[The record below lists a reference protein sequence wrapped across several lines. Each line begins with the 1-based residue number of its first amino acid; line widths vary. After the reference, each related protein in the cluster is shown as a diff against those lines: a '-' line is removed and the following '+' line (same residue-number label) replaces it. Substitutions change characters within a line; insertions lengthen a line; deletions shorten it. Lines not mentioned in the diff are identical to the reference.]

1 MASHDATTAERRDPM
16 RKILVPY
23 AVLLLC
29 AALAAGAAQASSQ
42 AEAVRITFATYVWQP
57 TTVAAT
63 KSIVES
69 WNETHPGI
77 QVTIQPVDVNSVH
90 DKLLTNFVGG
100 TAADVVH
107 DEAADIAGFTQ
118 QGYLANLSPL
128 ISKRFKASIPKSLWD
143 TVNFGGNK
151 VTGVPILM
159 QTYNVFANMDIFKQA
174 GIKAPT
180 AKTPWTWAQFRSVA
194 KRLTNSNRFGV
205 CWGLRSPTAAIQTM
219 ALNYGG
225 QYFYLEG
232 GKWNFRHGPAE
243 QAVVKHMHDM
253 IHVDKSV
260 DAAATGLSGSAVL
273 PAFFGGRCA
282 MTVQGNFAAQGM
294 IQQGPRDFNWAMFP
308 VLKGTSQN
316 QVANPQ
322 TLSISQQSNHKKEA
336 MQFIEYFA
344 NASNLAK
351 LAAGDWLIPSNPASG
366 KLILKSTKRTGSWR
380 VATSSVVHFRKGN
393 WVSLAAYARWKAEVA
408 TPQFVR
414 YLKNEISLDELGE
427 SLSAGWTRVR

>member
-1 MASHDATTAERRDPM
+1 M
-16 RKILVPY
+16 RKILAPC
-23 AVLLLC
+23 AVLVLC
-29 AALAAGAAQASSQ
+29 AAFAATAAQAGGR
-42 AEAVRITFATYVWQP
+42 AEPVRLTFATYVWQP

-118 QGYLANLSPL
+118 QGYLANLTPL
-128 ISKRFKASIPKSLWD
+128 VSKQFKASIPKALWD
-143 TVNFGGNK
+143 TVNFGGK
-151 VTGVPILM
+151 KITGVPILM
-159 QTYNVFANMDIFKQA
+159 QTYNVFANMDILKSA

-180 AKTPWTWAQFRSVA
+180 AKNPWTWTQFRSVA

-219 ALNYGG
+219 ALNFGG
-225 QYFYLEG
+225 QYFYLED

-243 QAVVKHMHDM
+243 QAVVKNMHDM

-273 PAFFGGRCA
+273 PAFFGGKCA
-282 MTVQGNFAAQGM
+282 MTVQGNFQAQGM
-294 IQQGPRDFNWAMFP
+294 ITQGPRDFNWAMFP
-308 VLKGTSQN
+308 LLKGSSQN

-322 TLSISQQSNHKKEA
+322 TLSVSQQSEHKREA
-336 MQFIEYFA
+336 MQFIEYFS
-344 NASNLAK
+344 NAANLAK

-380 VATSSVVHFRKGN
+380 VATASVVHFRKGN

>member
-1 MASHDATTAERRDPM
+1 M
-16 RKILVPY
+16 RKILAPC

-29 AALAAGAAQASSQ
+29 AALAAGAAQAGGKVEVVKLS
-42 AEAVRITFATYVWQP
+42 FATYVWQP

-69 WNETHPGI
+69 WNESHPGI
-77 QVTIQPVDVNSVH
+77 QVSIVPVDVNSVH

-100 TAADVVH
+100 SAADVIH

-128 ISKRFKASIPKSLWD
+128 ISKRFKASIPKALWD
-143 TVNFGGNK
+143 TVNFGGNRI
-151 VTGVPILM
+151 TGVPILM

-180 AKTPWTWAQFRSVA
+180 AKNPWTWAQFRSVA

-232 GKWNFRHGPAE
+232 GKWNFKHGPAE
-243 QAVVKHMHDM
+243 QAVVKHIHDM

-273 PAFFGGRCA
+273 PAFFGGKCA
-282 MTVQGNFAAQGM
+282 MTVQGNFQAQGM
-294 IQQGPRDFNWAMFP
+294 ITQGPRDFNWAMFP
-308 VLKGTSQN
+308 LLKGQTQN

-322 TLSISQQSNHKKEA
+322 TLSISQQSDHKREA
-336 MQFIEYFA
+336 MQFVEYFA

-380 VATSSVVHFRKGN
+380 VATTSVVHFRKGN

-427 SLSAGWTRVR
+427 ALSAGWTRVR

>member
-1 MASHDATTAERRDPM
+1 M
-16 RKILVPY
+16 RKILIPCAALV
-23 AVLLLC
+23 LC
-29 AALAAGAAQASSQ
+29 AALAAGAAQAGRE
-42 AEAVRITFATYVWQP
+42 AEAVKITFATYVWQP

-63 KSIVES
+63 KSIVEA
-69 WNETHPGI
+69 WNKSHPGI
-77 QVTIQPVDVNSVH
+77 QVTIVPVDVNSVH

-100 TAADVVH
+100 TAADVIH

-128 ISKRFKASIPKSLWD
+128 ISKRFKASIPKALWE
-143 TVNFGGNK
+143 TVNFGRGR

-159 QTYNVFANMDIFKQA
+159 QTYNVFANMDILKAA

-180 AKTPWTWAQFRSVA
+180 AKSPWTWTQFRSIA
-194 KRLTNSNRFGV
+194 KRLTTSNRFGV

-225 QYFYLEG
+225 QYFYLQG

-294 IQQGPRDFNWAMFP
+294 ILQGPRDFNWAMFP
-308 VLKGTSQN
+308 VLKGNTQN

-322 TLSISQQSNHKKEA
+322 TLSIAQQSDNKREA

-351 LAAGDWLIPSNPASG
+351 LAAGDWLIPANPASG

-414 YLKNEISLDELGE
+414 YLKNEISLEELGKQ
-427 SLSAGWTRVR
+427 LSDGWTRVR

>member
-1 MASHDATTAERRDPM
+1 M
-16 RKILVPY
+16 RKILIPCAALV
-23 AVLLLC
+23 LC
-29 AALAAGAAQASSQ
+29 AALAAGAAQAGRE
-42 AEAVRITFATYVWQP
+42 AEAVKITFATYVWQP

-69 WNETHPGI
+69 WNKSHPGV
-77 QVTIQPVDVNSVH
+77 QVTIVPVDVNSVH

-100 TAADVVH
+100 TAADVIH

-128 ISKRFKASIPKSLWD
+128 ISKRFKASIPQSLWD
-143 TVNFGGNK
+143 TVNFGRNR

-159 QTYNVFANMDIFKQA
+159 QTYNVFANMDILKAA

-180 AKTPWTWAQFRSVA
+180 AKNPWTWTQFRAIS
-194 KRLTNSNRFGV
+194 KRLTNANRFGV

-219 ALNYGG
+219 SLNFGG

-232 GKWNFRHGPAE
+232 GKWNFRWGAAE
-243 QAVVKHMHDM
+243 QAVVRNIHDM
-253 IHVDKSV
+253 MYVDKSV
-260 DAAATGLSGSAVL
+260 DAASAGLSGSAVL
-273 PAFFGGRCA
+273 PGFFGGKCA
-282 MTVQGNFAAQGM
+282 MTVQGNFQAQGM
-294 IQQGPRDFNWAMFP
+294 ILQGPRDFNWAMFP
-308 VLKGTSQN
+308 LLKGTSQN

-322 TLSISQQSNHKKEA
+322 TLSISQQSDHKREA

-344 NASNLAK
+344 NAANLAK
-351 LAAGDWLIPSNPASG
+351 LAAGDWLIPANPASG
-366 KLILKSTKRTGSWR
+366 KIILKSTKRTGSWR

-414 YLKNEISLDELGE
+414 YLKNEISLDELGKQ
-427 SLSAGWTRVR
+427 LSDGWTRVR

>member
-1 MASHDATTAERRDPM
+1 M
-16 RKILVPY
+16 RKILIPY

-42 AEAVRITFATYVWQP
+42 AEPVRITFATYVWQP

-128 ISKRFKASIPKSLWD
+128 VSKRFKASIPKSLWD

-225 QYFYLEG
+225 QYFYLED

-322 TLSISQQSNHKKEA
+322 TLSISQQSDHKKEA

-351 LAAGDWLIPSNPASG
+351 LAAGDWLIPANPASG

-380 VATSSVVHFRKGN
+380 VATTSVVHFRKGN

>member
-1 MASHDATTAERRDPM
+1 MRRLLIPCAL
-16 RKILVPY
+16 LV
-23 AVLLLC
+23 LC
-29 AALAAGAAQASSQ
+29 VSLAAGAAQAGRE
-42 AEAVRITFATYVWQP
+42 AEAVKLNFATYVWQP

-63 KSIVES
+63 KSIVEA
-69 WNETHPGI
+69 WNKSHPGI
-77 QVTIQPVDVNSVH
+77 QVSIVPVDVNSVH

-100 TAADVVH
+100 TAADVIH
-107 DEAADIAGFTQ
+107 DEAADIGGFTQ

-128 ISKRFKASIPKSLWD
+128 ISKRFKASIPQSLWN
-143 TVNFGGNK
+143 TVNFGRGK

-159 QTYNVFANMDIFKQA
+159 QTYNVFANMDILKAA
-174 GIKAPT
+174 GVKAPT
-180 AKTPWTWAQFRSVA
+180 AKSPWTWTQFRSIA
-194 KRLTNSNRFGV
+194 KRLTTSNRFGV

-232 GKWNFRHGPAE
+232 GKWNFRHGAAE

-260 DAAATGLSGSAVL
+260 DAAATGLSGSGVL

-294 IQQGPRDFNWAMFP
+294 ILQGPRDFNWAMFP
-308 VLKGTSQN
+308 VLKGTTQN

-322 TLSISQQSNHKKEA
+322 TLSIAQQSDHKREA

-344 NASNLAK
+344 NAANLAK
-351 LAAGDWLIPSNPASG
+351 LAAGDWLIPANPASG

-380 VATSSVVHFRKGN
+380 VATSSVVHFQKGN
-393 WVSLAAYARWKAEVA
+393 WVTLAAYARWKAEVA

-414 YLKNEISLDELGE
+414 YLKNEITLEELGKV
-427 SLSAGWTRVR
+427 LSDGWTRVR